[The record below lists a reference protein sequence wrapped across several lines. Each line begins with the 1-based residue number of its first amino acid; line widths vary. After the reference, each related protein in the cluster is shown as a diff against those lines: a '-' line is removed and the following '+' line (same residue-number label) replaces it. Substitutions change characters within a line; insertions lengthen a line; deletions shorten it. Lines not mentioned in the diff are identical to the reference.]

1 MPLTPSKAD
10 VPPVDTLSFS
20 HPSQPQAKS
29 DCPLLSNV
37 ETEALKVQFHS
48 SIHASPIANKSQHRC
63 SKSVEHYR
71 RALSDS
77 F

>member
-1 MPLTPSKAD
+1 MPLTQSKAD

-20 HPSQPQAKS
+20 QPSQPQAKNN
-29 DCPLLSNV
+29 CPLLSDV
-37 ETEALKVQFHS
+37 ETEALKVQSHS

-63 SKSVEHYR
+63 SKS
-71 RALSDS
+71 AQTLQKDP